1 MAAQRIQRSR
11 SEVLTL
17 ATTLTRLVP
26 DEDVTVM
33 WISCDADV
41 RIVYNDSKADGDAV
55 GTNYFRIPAN
65 VVFPMRVTGVR
76 PLIAAATAT
85 PTVTILGMRE

>member
-11 SEVLTL
+11 AEVVTL

-26 DEDVTVM
+26 DEDVTVI
-33 WISCDADV
+33 WVSCDADV
-41 RIVYNDSKADGDAV
+41 RIVYNDSKADGDAI

-65 VVFPMRVTGVR
+65 VVFPVQVTGVR
-76 PLIAAATAT
+76 LLIAAASAT
-85 PTVTILGMRE
+85 PTVTLLGMRE

>member
-11 SEVLTL
+11 SEVVTL

-26 DEDVTVM
+26 DEDVNVM
-33 WISCDADV
+33 WVSSASEV
-41 RIVYNDSKADGDAV
+41 RIVYNDAKADGDAI
-55 GTNYFRIPAN
+55 GTNYFTIPAN

-76 PLIAAATAT
+76 PLICAASGT